1 MKVIDTLDSAT
12 LTESTLAKDW
22 VDTFNNAWY
31 GTRTHSVSTQET
43 INTTSDTLKEL
54 CQRVDKLQNEV
65 EEEKMKNE
73 TAKVV
78 NKSTKGIM
86 SEIETYNIIVPNK
99 VVEVVFEDG
108 TVEKTVCHEEDE
120 FNIETMIMVAM
131 LKKLLGSAGNFNN
144 YVKRAVRTWD
154 ELRQAELEAYLEAE
168 RLEKKRIKR
177 AEKRKARNERRMAE
191 RAEAERIAKEAEI
204 EEKIKIQTEAIIRA
218 SEHIKKEEPDL
229 FRKALLGLLGK

>member
-1 MKVIDTLDSAT
+1 MKVIDRLDVAT
-12 LTESTLAKDW
+12 PIEF
-22 VDTFNNAWY
+22 TFDKAWCNAMNNAWD
-31 GTRTHSVSTQET
+31 RISTHSLGIQEE
-43 INTTSDTLKEL
+43 INITSDTLKEL
-54 CQRVDKLQNEV
+54 CKRVNKIQNEV

-73 TAKVV
+73 TTKVV

-144 YVKRAVRTWD
+144 YVKRAVRTWNTMI
-154 ELRQAELEAYLEAE
+154 ECERKEKEEAE
-168 RLEKKRIKR
+168 RLEKKREKLAEKSKR
-177 AEKRKARNERRMAE
+177 RYEKRKARRDE
-191 RAEAERIAKEAEI
+191 EAKAKKQAEI
-204 EEKIKIQTEAIIRA
+204 DEQIHIQTQAY
-218 SEHIKKEEPDL
+218 IKAMEYMESKKTKKKSKKTDENNE
-229 FRKALLGLLGK
+229 K